1 MSSRAKKAKDS
12 IVQQRIT
19 TVVEVLSIM
28 QGEADKMSWL
38 QRFIV
43 AQQFI
48 WKKDISCFFQLA
60 KKNKR
65 GKNEVQDS
73 GKKS

>member
-1 MSSRAKKAKDS
+1 MSSKARKVKDS

-28 QGEADKMSWL
+28 QGEAEKMSWL
-38 QRFIV
+38 QRVIV

-73 GKKS
+73 EKKS

>member
-1 MSSRAKKAKDS
+1 MSSKAGRVKDS

-28 QGEADKMSWL
+28 QGEAEKMNWF

-48 WKKDISCFFQLA
+48 WRKDISCFFQLA

-73 GKKS
+73 GKES

>member
-1 MSSRAKKAKDS
+1 MSSRAKKTKDN
-12 IVQQRIT
+12 IVQQRVT

-28 QGEADKMSWL
+28 QNEADKMSFF
-38 QRFIV
+38 QRCSV

-60 KKNKR
+60 KKNK
-65 GKNEVQDS
+65 KESNEKEDV
-73 GKKS
+73 

>member
-1 MSSRAKKAKDS
+1 MSSKAKRVKDS
-12 IVQQRIT
+12 IVQQRVT

-28 QGEADKMSWL
+28 QTEADKMSFF
-38 QRFIV
+38 QRLIV

-60 KKNKR
+60 KENK
-65 GKNEVQDS
+65 KVSNEKEDV
-73 GKKS
+73 

>member
-1 MSSRAKKAKDS
+1 MSSKAKKVKDS
-12 IVQQRIT
+12 IVQQRVT

-28 QGEADKMSWL
+28 QNEADKMNWF
-38 QRFIV
+38 QRFVV

-60 KKNKR
+60 KKNK
-65 GKNEVQDS
+65 KVSNAKEDV
-73 GKKS
+73 